1 MIKNKF
7 FSSLVGCLVILSF
20 IFVSCTGGNDT
31 EPAADTVVE
40 EAAPVVIG
48 LSLSTLDN
56 PFFQSVKTGAEDS
69 AGRLGAQLIA
79 EGADNDAATQEA
91 QILAMI
97 DQGVSA
103 LLINPVD
110 GDAIVPAIEA
120 ANAAGIPVLT
130 VDRSAASGDILAHIA
145 SDNAAGGLM
154 AGRYLVET
162 INESGTVVELEGI
175 PGTSAAQD
183 RGAGFNEAL
192 AGYNDIT
199 MLAQVVANFSR
210 EEGKA
215 VFAQLLADNET
226 ITAVFAHNDEMI
238 LGAIEAANE
247 AGRTEDILFVG
258 FDAID
263 EAIGALENGELA
275 ATIAQQPVEMGRL
288 SVETA
293 VAALNGEQTNAFI
306 PVELALI
313 TR

>member
-1 MIKNKF
+1 MIKNRF
-7 FSSLVGCLVILSF
+7 FSLIGGLVILSF
-20 IFVSCTGGNDT
+20 IFMGCTGGNDT
-31 EPAADTVVE
+31 ESATDTVTE
-40 EAAPVVIG
+40 EDAPIVIG

-56 PFFQSVKTGAEDS
+56 PFFQSVKAGAEDS
-69 AGRLGAQLIA
+69 AGRLGVELVV
-79 EGADNDAATQEA
+79 EGADDDAAMQET

-97 DQGVSA
+97 EQGVSA

-120 ANAAGIPVLT
+120 ANAAGILVLT

-154 AGRYLVET
+154 AGRFLVET
-162 INESGTVVELEGI
+162 IKESGTVVELEGI

-192 AGYNDIT
+192 VGYDDIT
-199 MLAQVVANFSR
+199 ILAQVVANFSR
-210 EEGKA
+210 AEGKD
-215 VFAQLLADNET
+215 VFAELLAEHET

-247 AGRTEDILFVG
+247 AGRTEDIVFVG
-258 FDAID
+258 FDAVD
-263 EAIGALENGELA
+263 EAISALEDGDLA
-275 ATIAQQPVEMGRL
+275 ATVAQQPVEMGRL